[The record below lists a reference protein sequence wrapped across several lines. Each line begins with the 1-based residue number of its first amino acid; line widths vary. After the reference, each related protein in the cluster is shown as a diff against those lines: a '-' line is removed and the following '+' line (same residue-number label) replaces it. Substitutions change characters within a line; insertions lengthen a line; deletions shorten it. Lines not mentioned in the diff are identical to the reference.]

1 MSQEAPPSSA
11 PATARVSRWLGI
23 EGEELTLSRA
33 RQALALSAREAGRPS
48 FLWLSGIVYPA
59 LDLVPGGIGIFVSEG
74 GAGASVRVAVGAQL
88 GITFGLML
96 LVFPVRLMVGLAAIS
111 TPQGSR
117 RVGGERVGGSLREAW
132 RAGRGITLAGFGL
145 ALQMLI
151 MACVGVALLVAPPYY
166 FLKGLELAP
175 ESNLFIALLAPF
187 IGVFLVYL
195 ALLSVM
201 YQLALSSLGHN
212 RRGAH
217 SALLHAWRIARH
229 RPWATTR
236 AALVDLVLWVMQR
249 AILFALIISCIGL
262 VIVPFFAPAL
272 WGFVGVTRAGY
283 WARIYRELGG
293 LMPEDG
299 VPGLGDAGAASAEL
313 PGAPHASAS

>member
-1 MSQEAPPSSA
+1 MSQGTPPSSA
-11 PATARVSRWLGI
+11 PATARVSRWLGV

-33 RQALALSAREAGRPS
+33 RQALALSAREAGVPS
-48 FLWLSGIVYPA
+48 LLWLAGIAYPA

-74 GAGASVRVAVGAQL
+74 AAGASVRIAVGTQMAV
-88 GITFGLML
+88 TFGLML
-96 LVFPVRLMVGLAAIS
+96 LVFPVRWMVGLAAIS

-117 RVGGERVGGSLREAW
+117 RVGGQRVGGTLREAW

-166 FLKGLELAP
+166 FLKGIGLQAD
-175 ESNLFIALLAPF
+175 SNLFVALLAPF
-187 IGVFLVYL
+187 IGVFLVFL
-195 ALLSVM
+195 ALVSVM

-236 AALVDLVLWVMQR
+236 AALVDLVLWIMQR
-249 AILFALIISCIGL
+249 AILFALVFSCIGL
-262 VIVPFFAPAL
+262 VVVPIVVPAL
-272 WGFVGVTRAGY
+272 LGFIGVTRAGY

-293 LMPEDG
+293 LAPEDG
-299 VPGLGDAGAASAEL
+299 VPGLGEASAGSADAAGA
-313 PGAPHASAS
+313 PPAPAA